1 MIRVSDITM
10 YLKCPRVV
18 YFMNKGN
25 ELIRN
30 ITPGY
35 LEKIIIKELAL
46 SYPDASDK
54 EDMFSFL
61 EDELERLSGE
71 IRIIYRSELAGID
84 DELVSGSISSVSTM
98 LCNICPNLAV
108 NRDFYTAVPFDVE
121 KVLQSGKSGMTGS
134 PDKLLKIKDGIIPS
148 IIKTGNMPE
157 NGVWKSD
164 RLQLTA
170 YAILIEEVSG
180 ITVSQG
186 FVEYARFGM
195 VREVKLKRQER
206 RKVLQLR
213 DKIKKIKQGFMPGKP
228 QEPPCEYCGFIDMCD
243 VKSTLASRFF

>member
-54 EDMFSFL
+54 EDMVSFL
-61 EDELERLSGE
+61 EEELERLSGE

-98 LCNICPNLAV
+98 L
-108 NRDFYTAVPFDVE
+108 
-121 KVLQSGKSGMTGS
+121 
-134 PDKLLKIKDGIIPS
+134 
-148 IIKTGNMPE
+148 
-157 NGVWKSD
+157 
-164 RLQLTA
+164 
-170 YAILIEEVSG
+170 
-180 ITVSQG
+180 
-186 FVEYARFGM
+186 
-195 VREVKLKRQER
+195 
-206 RKVLQLR
+206 
-213 DKIKKIKQGFMPGKP
+213 
-228 QEPPCEYCGFIDMCD
+228 
-243 VKSTLASRFF
+243 